1 MQLYPVSALFS
12 CVFLIPTGATFLGSF
27 ASGSLRTQW
36 DFKGPYCSGPLKI
49 ERNIQ
54 PRYKLEGCGS
64 SVSESAIPTASNTED
79 FASPISERVAQVAA
93 FKTIISTKN
102 ETLTSLIISM
112 QLTSTHS
119 VGHSADVVSF
129 VIETD
134 QLGGRFFG
142 RSSNPCVSMYRP
154 VLHCS
159 RHHLQSV
166 LSVHCSLDPQKKA
179 LKVGV
184 NFRPRGGSMAKLS

>member
-1 MQLYPVSALFS
+1 MV
-12 CVFLIPTGATFLGSF
+12 SF
-27 ASGSLRTQW
+27 ASESLRTQW
-36 DFKGPYCSGPLKI
+36 DFKGPYCSGPLQI

-54 PRYKLEGCGS
+54 LRCKLEGCGS

-93 FKTIISTKN
+93 FKTRVSTKN
-102 ETLTSLIISM
+102 ETLTNLIISM

-119 VGHSADVVSF
+119 AGHSADVVSF
-129 VIETD
+129 VIEAD
-134 QLGGRFFG
+134 QLLGGRFFG

-184 NFRPRGGSMAKLS
+184 NLRPRGGSMAKLS